1 LLFQFFI
8 GMIMYTFFME
18 SLIWKQEIFDY
29 SHVPGCAVLHHG
41 RHRHGSRATIAGH
54 RVNLLLWCKRCFH
67 ILFAF
72 ITGYISLIYLVIVLL
87 LQRECWNIIKYL
99 TNIFYIN
106 LEYLGIF
113 LSIRFILI
121 IIIII
126 IICSWFRIESVS
138 YK

>member
-1 LLFQFFI
+1 
-8 GMIMYTFFME
+8 
-18 SLIWKQEIFDY
+18 
-29 SHVPGCAVLHHG
+29 
-41 RHRHGSRATIAGH
+41 
-54 RVNLLLWCKRCFH
+54 
-67 ILFAF
+67 LFAF
-72 ITGYISLIYLVIVLL
+72 VTGYISLIYLVIVLL

-126 IICSWFRIESVS
+126 ICSWFRIESVS